1 VKIESSTELRRII
14 AGIDMSIKFSDIVDL
29 FEIANFGSPYEHQ
42 GYICK
47 VTGKTYIY
55 SEFGDNEEELP
66 DDIHSEKYLMI
77 PDKNDL
83 DLGRDLAFVF
93 TQEVLPSEYENVR
106 AIFRHKGAY
115 FKFKAL
121 LESSEKLEEWYQ
133 FERNQT
139 ENALRRWCS
148 DQDVEING

>member
-1 VKIESSTELRRII
+1 
-14 AGIDMSIKFSDIVDL
+14 MSIKFSDIVDL

-66 DDIHSEKYLMI
+66 DDIHSHSEKYLTI
-77 PDKNDL
+77 PGKNDL

-115 FKFKAL
+115 FKFKVL
-121 LESSEKLEEWYQ
+121 LEGSEKLEEWYQ

-148 DQDVEING
+148 EQDIEING